1 MQPFT
6 ATRPSHTL
14 LYPLGNGLQ
23 APSSPFSPRF
33 SPQTPTMIT
42 KQVPYF
48 RLLAIATPLLLCTAL
63 VAQEPAADQPGVLA
77 DIFDYENAGLI
88 GYIIVLL
95 SVVALALIIENFMTI
110 KREKLAPPDLLDE
123 LEALFDAENFQEAV
137 ELCEQEKNYLTN
149 CVGAGL
155 SKLGHSFETMQTT
168 LREMQTEESVKL
180 FQKIGWLSL
189 ISAIAPMM
197 GLFGTVTGMFVTF
210 GTIAA
215 AGGSVSPAILAK
227 GIKMALITTIFGLTV
242 AIPVGVAFYTLRN
255 RVIKTSTEINAITED
270 LFERFRGK

>member
-1 MQPFT
+1 MTHVSFV
-6 ATRPSHTL
+6 RTL
-14 LYPLGNGLQ
+14 AVG
-23 APSSPFSPRF
+23 A
-33 SPQTPTMIT
+33 
-42 KQVPYF
+42 
-48 RLLAIATPLLLCTAL
+48 PLLLASSL
-63 VAQEPAADQPGVLA
+63 LAQGSQSSGEQPSIISE
-77 DIFDYENAGLI
+77 IFAYENAGLI
-88 GYIIVLL
+88 GYVIVVM
-95 SVVALALIIENFMTI
+95 SVVAVALIIENFMTI

-155 SKLGHSFETMQTT
+155 SKLGHSFETMQTA

-210 GTIAA
+210 STIAA
-215 AGGSVSPAILAK
+215 AGGSVSPAILAS

>member
-1 MQPFT
+1 
-6 ATRPSHTL
+6 
-14 LYPLGNGLQ
+14 
-23 APSSPFSPRF
+23 
-33 SPQTPTMIT
+33 MIRV
-42 KQVPYF
+42 QVPF
-48 RLLAIATPLLLCTAL
+48 VRVLAVGAPLLFATSLLAQDASKAESPIAE
-63 VAQEPAADQPGVLA
+63 VFKYD
-77 DIFDYENAGLI
+77 NAGLI
-88 GYIIVLL
+88 GYLIVVM
-95 SVVALALIIENFMTI
+95 SIVALALIIENFMTI
-110 KREKLAPPDLLDE
+110 KREKLAPPDLIGE
-123 LEALFDAENFQEAV
+123 LEALFDGENFQEAV
-137 ELCEQEKNYLTN
+137 ELCEQEKTYLTN

-155 SKLGHSFETMQTT
+155 SKLGHSFETMQIA

-189 ISAIAPMM
+189 IAAIAPMM

-210 GTIAA
+210 STIAA
-215 AGGSVSPAILAK
+215 AGGSVSPATLAG

>member
-1 MQPFT
+1 
-6 ATRPSHTL
+6 
-14 LYPLGNGLQ
+14 
-23 APSSPFSPRF
+23 
-33 SPQTPTMIT
+33 MIT
-42 KQVPYF
+42 KHVPF
-48 RLLAIATPLLLCTAL
+48 VRLLAVSAPLLLASAL
-63 VAQEPAADQPGVLA
+63 MAQGDQAEQRSTLGE
-77 DIFDYENAGLI
+77 IFAYENAGLI
-88 GYIIVLL
+88 GYIIMLM
-95 SVVALALIIENFMTI
+95 SVVALALIIENFMSI
-110 KREKLAPPDLLDE
+110 KREKLAPPDVLDE
-123 LEALFDAENFQEAV
+123 LEALFDGEQFQDAV
-137 ELCEQEKNYLTN
+137 ELCEQDKNYLTN

-155 SKLGHSFETMQTT
+155 SKLGHSFETMQTS

-210 GTIAA
+210 STIAA
-215 AGGSVSPAILAK
+215 AGGSVSPATLAG
-227 GIKMALITTIFGLTV
+227 GIKMALITTILGLTV

>member
-1 MQPFT
+1 
-6 ATRPSHTL
+6 
-14 LYPLGNGLQ
+14 
-23 APSSPFSPRF
+23 
-33 SPQTPTMIT
+33 MIT
-42 KQVPYF
+42 KHVPYF
-48 RLLAIATPLLLCTAL
+48 RLLAIGAPLLLCTAL
-63 VAQEPAADQPGVLA
+63 VAQDPATDQPSVLE
-77 DIFDYENAGLI
+77 DMFNYDNAGLI
-88 GYIIVLL
+88 GYVIVLM

-155 SKLGHSFETMQTT
+155 SKLGHSFETMQTA

-189 ISAIAPMM
+189 ISAMAPMM

-210 GTIAA
+210 GAIAA
-215 AGGSVSPAILAK
+215 AGGSVSPQLLAG

-255 RVIKTSTEINAITED
+255 RVIKTSTEINAISED

>member
-1 MQPFT
+1 MILKHVPF
-6 ATRPSHTL
+6 L
-14 LYPLGNGLQ
+14 
-23 APSSPFSPRF
+23 
-33 SPQTPTMIT
+33 
-42 KQVPYF
+42 
-48 RLLAIATPLLLCTAL
+48 RLAAIAAPLLLAG
-63 VAQEPAADQPGVLA
+63 VAIAQAPAAAAGQSSTLEE
-77 DIFDYENAGLI
+77 IFKYENAGMI
-88 GYIIVLL
+88 GYIIVLM
-95 SVVALALIIENFMTI
+95 SVVALALVIENFMTI
-110 KREKLAPPDLLDE
+110 KREKLAPPDVLDE
-123 LEALFDAENFQEAV
+123 LEALFDGESFQEAV

-149 CVGAGL
+149 VVGAGL
-155 SKLGHSFETMQTT
+155 SKLGHSFETMQTS
-168 LREMQTEESVKL
+168 LREMQTEEAVKL

-210 GTIAA
+210 STIAA
-215 AGGSVSPAILAK
+215 AGGSVSPATLAG